1 MLMETQAQQLV
12 ATVLSQPKPLDG
24 QKTAQVGILVRRAFL
39 QVHNI

>member
-24 QKTAQVGILVRRAFL
+24 QKPLKWEF
-39 QVHNI
+39 